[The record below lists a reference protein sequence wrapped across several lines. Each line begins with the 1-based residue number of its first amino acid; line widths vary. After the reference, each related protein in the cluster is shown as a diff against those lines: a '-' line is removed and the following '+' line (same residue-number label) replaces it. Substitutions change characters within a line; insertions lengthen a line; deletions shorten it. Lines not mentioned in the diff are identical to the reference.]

1 MSETREA
8 FAQAAESLVG
18 TPFRLFGR
26 DTAYG
31 LDCVGLVAAALAR
44 SGRSVSVPAGY
55 GLRNADIADFLPFA
69 TLAGLKPCDSD
80 PIRGDVL
87 LLRPGP
93 AQHHLAIATAPDMI
107 VHAHAGL
114 RRIVSQPLPTD
125 PEPAMPILRAW
136 WLPTD

>member
-1 MSETREA
+1 MSRAREA

-18 TPFRLFGR
+18 IRFRLFGR

-44 SGRSVSVPAGY
+44 SGRSVSVPTGY

-69 TLAGLKPCDSD
+69 MRAGLEPCIGD
-80 PIRGDVL
+80 PMRGDVL

-93 AQHHLAIATAPDMI
+93 AQHHLAIATAPHMI

-114 RRIVSQPLPTD
+114 RRIVAQPLPTD
-125 PEPAMPILRAW
+125 PASGMPILRAW
-136 WLPTD
+136 RLPTE

>member
-18 TPFRLFGR
+18 TRFRLFGR
-26 DTAYG
+26 DPAYG

-44 SGRSVSVPAGY
+44 SGRSVSAPIGY
-55 GLRNADIADFLPFA
+55 GLRSADIEKFLPFA
-69 TLAGLKPCDSD
+69 THAGLEPCSGD
-80 PIRGDVL
+80 PMRGDVL
-87 LLRPGP
+87 LMRPGP
-93 AQHHLAIATAPDMI
+93 AQHHLVIATAPHMI

-136 WLPTD
+136 RLPTE